1 MMTSSP
7 RASAIS
13 KVPEI
18 TFGFWVI
25 KCLATT
31 LGETGG
37 DALSMQLGLGY
48 GAASLVFL
56 AIFGLS
62 LMLQVGA
69 RRCHPWLYWTVVVAT
84 TTVGTTVSDF
94 LDRSLGL
101 GYVVSSAVLF
111 AGVVAVL
118 AAWRRVAGRIAADHV
133 ASGRDEVF
141 YWSTI
146 LVANTLGTA
155 LGDFSADT
163 LGLGF
168 EGAALAFAG
177 LIGLVA
183 LAWRTGRLPVPIL
196 FWSAY
201 VLTRPFG
208 ATLGDLLTKPAAQG
222 GLALGR
228 IDASLAIAAAMVAG
242 VALAGWRSGRAGRAA
257 A

>member
-1 MMTSSP
+1 MTSE
-7 RASAIS
+7 RDEAAIS

-18 TFGFWVI
+18 TLGFWVV

-56 AIFGLS
+56 ALFGLS
-62 LMLQVGA
+62 LILQVAA

-101 GYVVSSAVLF
+101 GYVASSAVLF
-111 AGVVAVL
+111 LGVVALL
-118 AAWRRVAGRIAADHV
+118 AAWKRVAGRISADHV

-168 EGAALAFAG
+168 ERAAMAFAG
-177 LIGLVA
+177 LIALVA

-196 FWSAY
+196 FWAAY

-208 ATLGDLLTKPAAQG
+208 ATLGDLLTKPVAQG

-228 IDASLAIAAAMVAG
+228 IDASLAIAGAMVVAVAFTSWRAG
-242 VALAGWRSGRAGRAA
+242 VARRAA